1 MKKLLLSLFMAISLP
16 ALAWVPTKTVEIIV
30 SYPPGGVVDRVART
44 LATDMEKQGIEV
56 RVKNIVGAG
65 GVIGFRS
72 AHSASPD
79 GHTLLLTPTSL
90 LFSKLL
96 NAPGTDYDIV
106 SGFTHLN
113 ALGTVSNGIWSNPDR
128 VKTDLAGIISDEN
141 TGKKKYKWGVTNP
154 GAKFTVL
161 VMNTKLKNPV
171 QIVEYKGGPPAIK
184 DLLGGHLDIVVD
196 SGLSVLRQFT
206 EKGQAVYQGSTSAKD
221 VDKKAIANVLPEV
234 VTFSFYGVSLP
245 ANVDNN
251 IVQYYN
257 TLLTKMLEDPV
268 FIDKIKGLNLT
279 PVKSSVNVGDIIK
292 KQLQVYG
299 PIAKKLQK

>member
-1 MKKLLLSLFMAISLP
+1 
-16 ALAWVPTKTVEIIV
+16 
-30 SYPPGGVVDRVART
+30 
-44 LATDMEKQGIEV
+44 
-56 RVKNIVGAG
+56 
-65 GVIGFRS
+65 
-72 AHSASPD
+72 
-79 GHTLLLTPTSL
+79 
-90 LFSKLL
+90 
-96 NAPGTDYDIV
+96 
-106 SGFTHLN
+106 
-113 ALGTVSNGIWSNPDR
+113 
-128 VKTDLAGIISDEN
+128 
-141 TGKKKYKWGVTNP
+141 
-154 GAKFTVL
+154 
-161 VMNTKLKNPV
+161 
-171 QIVEYKGGPPAIK
+171 
-184 DLLGGHLDIVVD
+184 VVD